1 MGSDLPWTIAVYAP
15 ENDFTQSIKDNRK
28 RNIWLA
34 AIISFLAALAG
45 LALAELILKPVRQ
58 FAVRTA
64 LVSQGEVSEAEPLP
78 ETYRELEKANMTL
91 IDQIAQRRKADERI
105 IELNRD
111 LSHFSR
117 VNLMGQMA
125 TGLAHELSQPL
136 TAISQNVDAA
146 ISTAQQHKAANPD
159 LLNILS
165 ELDEQAHRGGD
176 ILRALRGFVRKD
188 PGKMAPFYINE
199 LVDQTERLLHHEAF
213 VQDVNLRFDVQDLP
227 PVTGNR
233 IQIAQVLMNLVRNSI
248 EAITEANSPKKEV
261 SISAHQRSDQVEI
274 WVEDT
279 GPGIDPNVTLFKQFE
294 TSKKDGMGLGLSICR
309 TIAEAN
315 GGRLWNDPSVNEG
328 SRFCLS
334 LPT

>member
-1 MGSDLPWTIAVYAP
+1 
-15 ENDFTQSIKDNRK
+15 
-28 RNIWLA
+28 
-34 AIISFLAALAG
+34 
-45 LALAELILKPVRQ
+45 
-58 FAVRTA
+58 
-64 LVSQGEVSEAEPLP
+64 
-78 ETYRELEKANMTL
+78 
-91 IDQIAQRRKADERI
+91 
-105 IELNRD
+105 
-111 LSHFSR
+111 
-117 VNLMGQMA
+117 
-125 TGLAHELSQPL
+125 
-136 TAISQNVDAA
+136 
-146 ISTAQQHKAANPD
+146 
-159 LLNILS
+159 
-165 ELDEQAHRGGD
+165 
-176 ILRALRGFVRKD
+176 
-188 PGKMAPFYINE
+188 MAPFDINE

-261 SISAHQRSDQVEI
+261 SITAHQRSDKVEI

-315 GGRLWNDPSVNEG
+315 GGRLWHDPSVDEG